1 MLKFNEVTSLINFIT
16 RSLYPQFYP
25 NVKVGQLGIL
35 YEIWEEAFKEYSFEE
50 VKEGL
55 KTYVKYD
62 TKGVPPT
69 PAQLLAHMI
78 YNIEKELTE
87 PEVPTSKGKV
97 IDFKKKDE
105 E

>member
-1 MLKFNEVTSLINFIT
+1 MLKYNEVMMLINYIT
-16 RSLYPQFYP
+16 KSLYPQFYP
-25 NVKVGQLGIL
+25 NIKVGQLGIME
-35 YEIWEEAFKEYSFEE
+35 EIWEEAFSEYSFNE

-69 PAQLLAHMI
+69 PAQLLAYMI